1 MAIGISQPG
10 PSSSPAYSVERV
22 RHAAGLE
29 ARHDQG
35 HEIGVAAQ
43 PPRIVGIG
51 RFPPRKRG
59 DDQLDEL
66 KDEQGREERSDA
78 ERQDRDGLS
87 FQQVAQATQ
96 RLGVE
101 AWNGDLAAE
110 AVNEKNAC
118 GEKQTTAHLRPKQR
132 RKNIVCPISIPEWKW
147 PG

>member
-1 MAIGISQPG
+1 MLALAVSHRASGG
-10 PSSSPAYSVERV
+10 
-22 RHAAGLE
+22 
-29 ARHDQG
+29 
-35 HEIGVAAQ
+35 
-43 PPRIVGIG
+43 
-51 RFPPRKRG
+51 
-59 DDQLDEL
+59 QLDEL

-110 AVNEKNAC
+110 AVNEKNAR

-132 RKNIVCPISIPEWKW
+132 RKNIVCHINSRMEMAWVAKVSFQGTTKRQI
-147 PG
+147 